1 MWRDAYSRIVGQ
13 FNGHKALLQAAEQ
26 NRLERFFTFPNFAA
40 SADRCGQELRAAG
53 LSEVAVESFPADGTT
68 AWYGWR
74 SMKAWDVTAARL
86 WMTAP
91 SAALGQKRPEY
102 RCPQEHVPPAAQPRP
117 PLRRLHS
124 EVSDGKIGP

>member
-13 FNGHKALLQAAEQ
+13 FDGHQALYQAAEQ

-40 SADRCGQELRAAG
+40 SADRCGQEPSAAG
-53 LSEVAVESFPADGTT
+53 LCEVAVDRFPADGTT
-68 AWYGWR
+68 TWYGWR

-91 SAALGQKRPEY
+91 SPALLCDWSVARSLMSQPCLPWWIGSW
-102 RCPQEHVPPAAQPRP
+102 PAAI
-117 PLRRLHS
+117 LR
-124 EVSDGKIGP
+124 